1 MAVKLYMNKGW
12 LHHQLNILK
21 KPVEQVAKEQGVSHM
36 TIRRA
41 AGKLGVSLVK
51 W

>member
-1 MAVKLYMNKGW
+1 MAVKLYLNKTW
-12 LHHQLNILK
+12 LANQLLVK
-21 KPVEQVAKEQGVSHM
+21 KKTPEQIAREQGVSHM

-41 AGKLGVSLVK
+41 AEKFGIKIVN

>member
-1 MAVKLYMNKGW
+1 MSVKLYLNENW
-12 LHHQLNILK
+12 LRRELLIK
-21 KPVEQVAKEQGVSHM
+21 KKTPEQIGKEQGVSHM

-41 AGKLGVSLVK
+41 AQKFGIRIVS

>member
-1 MAVKLYMNKGW
+1 MAVKLYLNKEW
-12 LHHQLNILK
+12 LKRELLVK
-21 KPVEQVAKEQGVSHM
+21 KKTPEQVAKEQGVGHM

-41 AGKLGVSLVK
+41 AEKFGIRIVR